1 MGSGGDDPASDGAHV
16 IPLPYLFPGGH
27 LERLSGQGGLCRGG
41 NDTGCVPRT
50 DGSER
55 THDGMAVLQDFRGS
69 GRLGSSVGGRRRRH
83 LILGVGR
90 GNAAILGARACVDH
104 ADGRFLYRRE
114 ELSGDPDDAALQV
127 VLSCVRL
134 QEDRRGE
141 VEDDLWSRP
150 GDELLCG
157 AKKVGARAVMPRG
170 GEPSVTD
177 GEHFSPRFSQE
188 IGDPCPDEA

>member
-1 MGSGGDDPASDGAHV
+1 MDVSCIAA
-16 IPLPYLFPGGH
+16 
-27 LERLSGQGGLCRGG
+27 R
-41 NDTGCVPRT
+41 
-50 DGSER
+50 
-55 THDGMAVLQDFRGS
+55 
-69 GRLGSSVGGRRRRH
+69 SSVVTLTTPRCRSCS
-83 LILGVGR
+83 
-90 GNAAILGARACVDH
+90 AA
-104 ADGRFLYRRE
+104 F
-114 ELSGDPDDAALQV
+114 
-127 VLSCVRL
+127 RL

-150 GDELLCG
+150 GDELFCG